1 MLPLLLC
8 CSFRPA
14 GGMQIL
20 VGLET
25 RRGSCPPPG
34 PVAAFRPS
42 RPRVRSP
49 HTSLGNHHPAR
60 IPPDGY
66 PETQDRR
73 ESCSARCGSNILIAV
88 IDGSAVSLE
97 RRAAGQGVGVR
108 STRYDRLWQSPTIT
122 NSHDVQ
128 DDILQGLVIVPSSLC
143 IFGHLSPLMVT
154 IPAAPNPCILT

>member
-1 MLPLLLC
+1 MGLGP
-8 CSFRPA
+8 FRD
-14 GGMQIL
+14 
-20 VGLET
+20 
-25 RRGSCPPPG
+25 
-34 PVAAFRPS
+34 PS
-42 RPRVRSP
+42 LRFARLARAVRSP

-154 IPAAPNPCILT
+154 ILAAPNPCILT